1 MWAYETT
8 FYQIYPLGFCGA
20 PRENA
25 APVAEDEL
33 AQAAN
38 AAPNPD
44 APIMKIAQW
53 ADYLQKLGIGA
64 VLINPP
70 LESDSH
76 GYDTRSLRHID
87 RRLGGDADFAAVCG
101 TLHAHGIRVVLD
113 AVFNHVG
120 RGFWAFRDVQEHKWD
135 SPYKDWFHI
144 SFDGDSCYGDGFW
157 YEGWEGHFELVKLN
171 LQNPAVVDY
180 LLESVRR
187 WAEVFGVDGL
197 RLDVAYMLDRDFMRR
212 LHSFA
217 RELKP
222 DFVLIGET
230 LHGDY
235 SQIVNDEMLDSCTN
249 YECYKGLY
257 SSFNSVNM
265 FEIAHSLH
273 RQFGGDPWCIYRG
286 KHLLSFVD
294 NHDVP
299 RLASILTDKSC
310 LRPAYGM
317 LFGMPGIPCLYYGS
331 EWGQLGQK
339 GTGYLAD
346 VEIRPQLDAP
356 AADALEHLADSWE
369 GGGAPNQLTGY
380 ISELN
385 HVRRASRALCHGS
398 YRNVVITNKQL
409 LFERDAAAES
419 EQAPE
424 RVLVAVNAEDCP
436 FTLNDGTLNG
446 RFEVL
451 LASAPCADDSNAAPD
466 YPQTGDL
473 LELEGSLTL
482 LPYGVLYLRRTM

>member
-44 APIMKIAQW
+44 APIMKVAQW
-53 ADYLQKLGIGA
+53 ADYLQELGIGA

-87 RRLGGDADFAAVCG
+87 RRLGGDADFAAVCE

-120 RGFWAFRDVQEHKWD
+120 RGFWAFRDVQERKWD

-180 LLESVRR
+180 LLESVRC

-212 LHSFA
+212 LHVFT

-235 SQIVNDEMLDSCTN
+235 NQIVNDEMLDSCTN

-273 RQFGGDPWCIYRG
+273 RQFGGVPVVFAKKAQSINLDGEQYATTIYSFTKQKEYPVIVG
-286 KHLLSFVD
+286 KRFLSEGDKVLIIDDF
-294 NHDVP
+294 
-299 RLASILTDKSC
+299 LANGC
-310 LRPAYGM
+310 
-317 LFGMPGIPCLYYGS
+317 
-331 EWGQLGQK
+331 
-339 GTGYLAD
+339 
-346 VEIRPQLDAP
+346 
-356 AADALEHLADSWE
+356 ALEGLIKICEAAGAE
-369 GGGAPNQLTGY
+369 VAGIGIAVEKGFQGGGDKLRKRGFRVESLARIADMDCENG
-380 ISELN
+380 E
-385 HVRRASRALCHGS
+385 
-398 YRNVVITNKQL
+398 IT
-409 LFERDAAAES
+409 FA
-419 EQAPE
+419 
-424 RVLVAVNAEDCP
+424 
-436 FTLNDGTLNG
+436 
-446 RFEVL
+446 
-451 LASAPCADDSNAAPD
+451 
-466 YPQTGDL
+466 
-473 LELEGSLTL
+473 
-482 LPYGVLYLRRTM
+482 

>member
-38 AAPNPD
+38 AVPNPD

-53 ADYLQKLGIGA
+53 ADYLQKLGVGA

-87 RRLGGDADFAAVCG
+87 RRLGGDADFAAVCE

-120 RGFWAFRDVQEHKWD
+120 RGFWAFRDVQERKWD

-171 LQNPAVVDY
+171 LQNPAVVNY

-212 LHSFA
+212 LHAFT

-235 SQIVNDEMLDSCTN
+235 NQIVNDEMLDSCTN
-249 YECYKGLY
+249 YECYKG
-257 SSFNSVNM
+257 
-265 FEIAHSLH
+265 
-273 RQFGGDPWCIYRG
+273 
-286 KHLLSFVD
+286 
-294 NHDVP
+294 
-299 RLASILTDKSC
+299 
-310 LRPAYGM
+310 M
-317 LFGMPGIPCLYYGS
+317 LFGMPGIPCVYYGS
-331 EWGQLGQK
+331 EWGIAGEK
-339 GTGYLAD
+339 GGPDGDWAL
-346 VEIRPQLDAP
+346 RP
-356 AADALEHLADSWE
+356 ALNEP
-369 GGGAPNQLTGY
+369 APNELTAFITQLAHLR
-380 ISELN
+380 S
-385 HVRRASRALCHGS
+385 ADDAAARALNYGA
-398 YRNVVITNKQL
+398 YRNVVIQNKQL
-409 LFERDAAAES
+409 LFERACDDAT
-419 EQAPE
+419 
-424 RVLVAVNAEDCP
+424 VLVAVNAVNERYT
-436 FTLNDGTLNG
+436 FTAGELNG
-446 RFEVL
+446 SFV
-451 LASAPCADDSNAAPD
+451 
-466 YPQTGDL
+466 DL
-473 LELEGSLTL
+473 LGDGVPTVELAGSLELAPYEVRYL
-482 LPYGVLYLRRTM
+482 LRA